1 VCQWKLSASTV
12 VSAARAAIGKI
23 LTQLV
28 TSSCS
33 RKLSDADSTCD
44 RADGCSTG
52 QRNRLDADAPTR
64 SDITRQN
71 TPSLS
76 VALQSSEEY
85 VVYTC
90 MRIIAFVRFRRF
102 DRHGKERIATARRGK
117 CWGSVHH
124 ERGDRY
130 SGEYH
135 PPSAAQRVG
144 QVMS

>member
-1 VCQWKLSASTV
+1 VCQLKLSASTV

-28 TSSCS
+28 TSSMLP
-33 RKLSDADSTCD
+33 KPFDADSTCD

-52 QRNRLDADAPTR
+52 QRNRLDADAPTH

-85 VVYTC
+85 VVYIC

-102 DRHGKERIATARRGK
+102 DRHGKERTVLGFRA
-117 CWGSVHH
+117 
-124 ERGDRY
+124 
-130 SGEYH
+130 
-135 PPSAAQRVG
+135 P
-144 QVMS
+144 